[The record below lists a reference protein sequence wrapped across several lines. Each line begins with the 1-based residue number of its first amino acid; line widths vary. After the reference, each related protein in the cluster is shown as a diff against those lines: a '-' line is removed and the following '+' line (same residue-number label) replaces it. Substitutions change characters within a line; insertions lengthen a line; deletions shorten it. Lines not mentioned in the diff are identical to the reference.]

1 MGVLIDPV
9 DGTTDVEPLPC
20 VQTAPVRPLRPEAWS
35 VISGAAIEVAAK
47 CAVTGVT
54 TSDQQWGRVGVAVKL
69 ASTSSETFGTVTVRF
84 WVARVSCGMA
94 VGSVSAMLNP
104 ATSQQNAVFV
114 VGGPVPTLGITAFK
128 AAVMVQGLTGGSV
141 KGQLVVRL
149 YATDLEKPG
158 PWLALETLRTFTTDD
173 EVNTGELDPTGLT
186 GWGAA
191 MFCEIGYQAQPQTAN
206 VQATVKV
213 SAVAKL

>member
-84 WVARVSCGMA
+84 WVMMVDFRDPS
-94 VGSVSAMLNP
+94 S
-104 ATSQQNAVFV
+104 
-114 VGGPVPTLGITAFK
+114 PV
-128 AAVMVQGLTGGSV
+128 
-141 KGQLVVRL
+141 
-149 YATDLEKPG
+149 YTDLTALVEQYEGVAPWSYGGTQADCG
-158 PWLALETLRTFTTDD
+158 PWLPQ
-173 EVNTGELDPTGLT
+173 PTG
-186 GWGAA
+186 GYKRVNPGRRDPIEWG
-191 MFCEIGYQAQPQTAN
+191 GG
-206 VQATVKV
+206 
-213 SAVAKL
+213 S